1 MKHAIKS
8 MFKSVLGVHFAISER
23 KQFGTFQGNNS
34 PMMTLSVASLGHVC
48 GGGGGGEDLPKG
60 GW

>member
-8 MFKSVLGVHFAISER
+8 MFRSVLGVHFAISER
-23 KQFGTFQGNNS
+23 KQFGTFQGSNS
-34 PMMTLSVASLGHVC
+34 PMTTLNVTTLRRIC
-48 GGGGGGEDLPKG
+48 GGGGGGQDLPKG

>member
-8 MFKSVLGVHFAISER
+8 MFRSVLGVHFAISER
-23 KQFGTFQGNNS
+23 KQFGTFQDNNS
-34 PMMTLSVASLGHVC
+34 PMVTLGVTSLGHVC
-48 GGGGGGEDLPKG
+48 GGGGEGQGLPKG